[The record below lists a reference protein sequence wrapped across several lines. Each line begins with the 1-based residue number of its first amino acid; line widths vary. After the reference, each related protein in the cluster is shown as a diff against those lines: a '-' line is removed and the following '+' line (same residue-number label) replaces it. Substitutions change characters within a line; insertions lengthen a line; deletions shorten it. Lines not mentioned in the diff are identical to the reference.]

1 MSAQEI
7 KDWLS
12 LPDLIFDKIMLM
24 IDHESLEKCRQVC
37 KTWNKKIMRNL
48 WESPRKQ
55 WGNII
60 ERRMEKQWFYYD
72 PNGIRRMLNF
82 PPDEKIAHVLSLGK
96 SIQKNTAL
104 KSA

>member
-1 MSAQEI
+1 MTALVSQV
-7 KDWLS
+7 WLS

-24 IDHESLEKCRQVC
+24 IDLESLDKCRQVC

-60 ERRMEKQWFYYD
+60 ERRIDEQWFYYD
-72 PNGIRRMLNF
+72 SNGVLRMLNF
-82 PPDEKIAHVLSLGK
+82 PSDEKIAHVLLLGK
-96 SIQKNTAL
+96 SM
-104 KSA
+104 